1 MITFVQV
8 KAFLDITNKTK
19 LDVELLVQERM
30 IKHSQS
36 HKHEHPFLNAQNLIS
51 DVAFLH
57 FTRIAKT
64 NCMSYHKSFK
74 KRYFNFLTKY
84 SF

>member
-1 MITFVQV
+1 MNILF
-8 KAFLDITNKTK
+8 KMRK
-19 LDVELLVQERM
+19 
-30 IKHSQS
+30 
-36 HKHEHPFLNAQNLIS
+36 NLIS

-84 SF
+84 SFFFHFKQVHWQLGTIQYSEIQWQRMTR